1 MQTSP
6 DEDEREG
13 DKGSASWK
21 ADAPVLS
28 SLIDGRISSQSSTR
42 KLGLNHDVARI
53 VAGDPFQVSFLFC
66 LGHFPMT

>member
-28 SLIDGRISSQSSTR
+28 SLIDGGISLINILSTSSFNNYFI
-42 KLGLNHDVARI
+42 KFIFINFNWI
-53 VAGDPFQVSFLFC
+53 NI
-66 LGHFPMT
+66 

>member
-6 DEDEREG
+6 DEDERVG

-28 SLIDGRISSQSSTR
+28 SLIDGGISSQSSTR

-53 VAGDPFQVSFLFC
+53 VAGDPF
-66 LGHFPMT
+66 